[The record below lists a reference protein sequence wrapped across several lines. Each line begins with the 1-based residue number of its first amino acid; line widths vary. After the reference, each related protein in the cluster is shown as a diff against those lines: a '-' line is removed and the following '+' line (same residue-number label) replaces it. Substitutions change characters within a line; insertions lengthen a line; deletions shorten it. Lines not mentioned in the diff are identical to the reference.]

1 MLSDVDRSHIAR
13 YEALLAFSKE
23 LIRLGEVG
31 DVARLLGD
39 QLKYVCN
46 AFCWR
51 YLGIDAGKPQD
62 AHAAPAVLFCLE
74 GGGDTLKCET
84 VSMPAISRFEQ
95 DIWSA
100 GRACNF
106 DSSQLDERIGQLPTL
121 FRNPEIAQLHAH
133 PIWQGQQLEAV
144 FFVASRGTPLD
155 ALDLK
160 FIASIAV
167 FLHRKV
173 STMRAEQRIT
183 RELREALD
191 HLRGTQDELIQAEK
205 MAALGSL
212 VAGIS
217 HELNTPVAN
226 VVLMSS
232 SLIDHVKSLD
242 EVLKG
247 PSLKRSDLLRWQGGA
262 MEMMQVLDRAIE
274 RASTLLT
281 SFKQV
286 AVDQTSERRRRF
298 DLHACVEDVL
308 GTLRPSLKRTPWV
321 VVNEVPKGIECDT
334 FPGPLAQILTN
345 LVQNAVVHAFEGRSE
360 GHIAISASAHREQ
373 VVLAVT
379 DDGVGINTQTLAHIF
394 EPFFTT
400 KLGKGGSGLGLSIS
414 YRIAT
419 TILAG
424 DLRAISTAGVG
435 TRFLLTMPPHTP
447 RKL

>member
-1 MLSDVDRSHIAR
+1 MLNDIDRAHIAR
-13 YEALLAFSKE
+13 YEALLSFSKE

-31 DVARLLGD
+31 EVARLLGE

-51 YLGIDAGKPQD
+51 YLGKDAGAPQD
-62 AHAAPAVLFCLE
+62 TRIAPAPLFCLE
-74 GGGDTLKCET
+74 GGGEALRCEA
-84 VSMPAISRFEQ
+84 VGMAGISGFEREL
-95 DIWSA
+95 WAS
-100 GRACNF
+100 GRARNF
-106 DSSQLDERIGQLPTL
+106 DSTQLDERIGTLPPL
-121 FRNPEIAQLHAH
+121 FRNPEIAQLHVH
-133 PIWQGQQLEAV
+133 PIWPGQELEAL
-144 FFVASRGTPLD
+144 FLVASRGVPLD

-160 FIASIAV
+160 FIASIAT

-173 STMRAEQRIT
+173 SAMRAEQRVN

-191 HLRGTQDELIQAEK
+191 HLRSTQDELIQAEK

-232 SLIDHVKSLD
+232 SLIDHIKSLD
-242 EVLKG
+242 ALLKG
-247 PSLKRSDLLRWQGGA
+247 PGIKRSDLLRWQGGA
-262 MEMMQVLDRAIE
+262 MEMMQVLDHAIE
-274 RASTLLT
+274 RASGLLT

-298 DLHACVEDVL
+298 DLRDCVEEVL
-308 GTLRPSLKRTPWV
+308 DTLRPSLKRTPWQLR
-321 VVNEVPKGIECDT
+321 NEVPRGIECDT
-334 FPGPLAQILTN
+334 FPGPLGQILAN
-345 LVQNAVVHAFEGRSE
+345 LVQNAAVHAFEGRSE
-360 GHIAISASAHREQ
+360 GSVSITASLHRDQ
-373 VVLAVT
+373 LVIAVT
-379 DDGVGINTQTLAHIF
+379 DDGIGISGPTLAHIF

-424 DLRAISTAGVG
+424 DLRALSTPGAG

>member
-1 MLSDVDRSHIAR
+1 MLSDIDRAHIAR
-13 YEALLAFSKE
+13 YEALLSFSKE
-23 LIRLGEVG
+23 LVRLSEVG
-31 DVARLLGD
+31 EVARLLGE

-51 YLGIDAGKPQD
+51 YLGQDAGAPRD
-62 AHAAPAVLFCLE
+62 AHAAPASLFCVE
-74 GGGDTLKCET
+74 GGGDALKCEA
-84 VSMPAISRFEQ
+84 VAMPVLSPFEQ
-95 DIWSA
+95 ELWAS
-100 GRACNF
+100 GRARNF
-106 DSSQLDERIGQLPTL
+106 DSTQLDERISSLPPL
-121 FRNPEIAQLHAH
+121 FRNPEIAQLHVH
-133 PIWQGQQLEAV
+133 PLWTGQELEAV
-144 FFVASRGTPLD
+144 FLVASRGTPLD

-173 STMRAEQRIT
+173 STMRAEQRIN
-183 RELREALD
+183 RELRDALD
-191 HLRGTQDELIQAEK
+191 HLRSTQDGLIQAEK

-232 SLIDHVKSLD
+232 SLIAHVKSLD

-262 MEMMQVLDRAIE
+262 MEMMQVLDHAIE

-298 DLHACVEDVL
+298 DLHDCIEEVL
-308 GTLRPSLKRTPWV
+308 DTLRPSLKRTPWV
-321 VVNEVPKGIECDT
+321 VSNEVPKGIECDT
-334 FPGPLAQILTN
+334 FPGPLGQILTN

-360 GHIAISASAHREQ
+360 GHIAISASTHRDKI
-373 VVLAVT
+373 VIGVT
-379 DDGVGINTQTLAHIF
+379 DDGIGINTQTLTHIF